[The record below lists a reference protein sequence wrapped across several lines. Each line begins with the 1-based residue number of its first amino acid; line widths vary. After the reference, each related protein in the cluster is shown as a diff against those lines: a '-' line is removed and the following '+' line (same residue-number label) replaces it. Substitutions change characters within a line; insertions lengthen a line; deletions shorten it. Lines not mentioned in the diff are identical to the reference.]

1 MWICEIRRR
10 DGWASSV
17 NGEKRRSYSEGID
30 KRGNDNRIS
39 HFVNI
44 LKEYRDIW
52 VKGPNKVEAP
62 CSDLVDATWIS
73 LFVEENLEKLLL
85 GKKV

>member
-30 KRGNDNRIS
+30 KRGNETAERRR
-39 HFVNI
+39 V
-44 LKEYRDIW
+44 W
-52 VKGPNKVEAP
+52 
-62 CSDLVDATWIS
+62 
-73 LFVEENLEKLLL
+73 
-85 GKKV
+85 